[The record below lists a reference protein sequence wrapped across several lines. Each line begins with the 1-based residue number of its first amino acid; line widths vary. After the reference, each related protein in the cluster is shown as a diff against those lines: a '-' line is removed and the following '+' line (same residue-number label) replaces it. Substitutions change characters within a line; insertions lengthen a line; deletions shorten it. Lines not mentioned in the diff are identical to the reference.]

1 MNSLLRP
8 SLVRRVVLALLIG
21 ILLAWAA
28 FVAVNFLRIQG
39 QQEDDRRNF
48 AASPVAVQMVDALDG
63 VEDAAQAET
72 ISAAMDRIA
81 SRQRESRHAPIKV
94 VMQIWDRRD
103 RRLVYSS
110 PAAAGEV
117 LHGNP
122 ALRSEQLL
130 NGQTYQVFEVDTLRW
145 SVLWARTLI
154 DTSWVLKTISG
165 EAIINIA
172 IAIPCLLLPV
182 WLAVMQGLRPLRQ
195 FSRRIAERG
204 PDDMSPIGFAPKQA
218 EMKPLAAALDTL
230 LTKLRQKIETE
241 QIFVANAAHE
251 LRTPLAVVTA
261 QAHVLA
267 KATTVEGRSEAE
279 LRLEAAVNRASHL
292 IHQLLVLARMEMDR
306 SPGFTTVD
314 LAQLAREEIALFVP
328 AASARNVDIGLEA
341 PDRLMVTLDAQS
353 LRSILQNL
361 IDNAIRYAVGAG
373 RVVVKLFTLEGAIV
387 LSVIDDGPGIAESD
401 HSRIFDRFYR
411 GAMPPDAQGTG
422 LGLTI
427 VKVAAARMGG
437 EIQIAKGLDARG
449 CGFTLKIPTPIEGLN
464 GGRKVGARS

>member
-1 MNSLLRP
+1 MKSLLRP

-28 FVAVNFLRIQG
+28 FVAVNFLRIQA
-39 QQEDDRRNF
+39 QQEDDRQNF

-63 VEDAAQAET
+63 VEDAAQAGS

-81 SRQRESRHAPIKV
+81 SSQRESRHAPIKV

-122 ALRSEQLL
+122 ASRSKQFL

-154 DTSWVLKTISG
+154 DTPWLLKTISG
-165 EAIINIA
+165 EAMTNIA
-172 IAIPCLLLPV
+172 VAIPCLLLPV

-204 PDDMSPIGFAPKQA
+204 PDDMSPIGLAPKQA

-230 LTKLRQKIETE
+230 LTKLRQKIEAE

-267 KATTVEGRSEAE
+267 KAATVEGRSEAE
-279 LRLEAAVNRASHL
+279 QRLEAAVNRASHL
-292 IHQLLVLARMEMDR
+292 IHQLLVLARMDMDR
-306 SPGFTTVD
+306 SAGSTTVD
-314 LAQLAREEIALFVP
+314 LTQLAREEIALMVP
-328 AASARNVDIGLEA
+328 AASARNVDIALEA
-341 PDRLMVTLDAQS
+341 PDRLMVTLDTQS

-361 IDNAIRYAVGAG
+361 TDNAIRYGVGGGCALRYPVTRAPG
-373 RVVVKLFTLEGAIV
+373 QQWRISKLSGWYESLYRSHRG
-387 LSVIDDGPGIAESD
+387 LLCKKDDVQKTFHRGSLLP
-401 HSRIFDRFYR
+401 RF
-411 GAMPPDAQGTG
+411 PD
-422 LGLTI
+422 
-427 VKVAAARMGG
+427 
-437 EIQIAKGLDARG
+437 
-449 CGFTLKIPTPIEGLN
+449 
-464 GGRKVGARS
+464 